1 MNEQH
6 CGDQAKRNFKVYEQL
21 KGQYVDWAAVALF
34 YSALHYVDAW
44 LLAQGSRRPLGHSSR
59 AQYLSKWDVPDEVQS
74 AYQSL
79 REVSELARYE
89 NWNGVLD
96 NQRLDQLKSNEYQT
110 VVGHFR

>member
-1 MNEQH
+1 MSEQH
-6 CGDQAKRNFKVYEQL
+6 CSDQAQRNLKVYEQL

-44 LLAQGSRRPLGHSSR
+44 LLTQGARRPLGHSSR
-59 AQYLSKWDVPDEVQS
+59 AQYLSKWGVPYEVQS

-79 REVSELARYE
+79 REVSEVARYE

-96 NQRLDQLKSNEYQT
+96 RQRLDQLETDEYQT
-110 VVGHFR
+110 VVAHFA